1 MEQRKD
7 FGRTMKPIYKTL
19 IIISTVLILVGISAI
34 YFYGPDESQE
44 QLKEELQEQSEVDP
58 ELIENGMHVRT
69 GLVAADGLQTVITN
83 CTPCHSSKLIIQNRM
98 GAEQW
103 NATIRWMQKTQGL
116 WDLGENQ
123 KVIVDYLVE
132 NYPPL
137 EKGRRVPLTNIEWY
151 ALEE

>member
-1 MEQRKD
+1 MEQGKG
-7 FGRTMKPIYKTL
+7 FGKRTTSINKILIVIFTL
-19 IIISTVLILVGISAI
+19 FVLGTTAL
-34 YFYGPDESQE
+34 YFYDLNPEPIE
-44 QLKEELQEQSEVDP
+44 KLVTVDP
-58 ELIENGMHVRT
+58 EKIENGVHVRT
-69 GLVAADGLQTVITN
+69 GLVASDGLQTVITN

-116 WDLGENQ
+116 WELGKNQ

-137 EKGRRVPLTNIEWY
+137 EKGRRATLTHIKWY
-151 ALEE
+151 ALE